1 MDEPHPYMQ
10 VTFPFD
16 SNIRYLPLVYLIPED
31 QIVRYPTLNALPRC
45 LSEIA
50 ASEPMMDL
58 LDSDAFLKDI
68 MDATAAL
75 AFPHFGFGGWKEHY
89 TGYCPVWRLSYALPL
104 WASLID
110 QECGWGL
117 QLLFRMKPG
126 TQIPLPDA
134 DQVRELFAHVV
145 KRAITEQGWQPILD
159 IVREMPC
166 DEDFEKWDTNARK
179 DFLRRWYHTRS
190 KKVQTVS
197 LEGML
202 ENSDDD
208 SPIFHIPDP
217 SQNVE
222 EYVIAKDFVERF
234 LKTLPLKDRQIVELR
249 QDGFTYEEIADKLGY
264 KNHSG
269 VIKRVDA
276 VKKKLQKYR
285 CSV

>member
-1 MDEPHPYMQ
+1 MSKPKAQTQ
-10 VTFPFD
+10 VIFPFG
-16 SNIRYLPLVYLIPED
+16 SNIRYLPLVYLIPAD
-31 QIVRYPTLNALPRC
+31 QIVRYPALNILPRC

-126 TQIPLPDA
+126 TQIPFPDA

-269 VIKRVDA
+269 VIKRVEA
-276 VKKKLQKYR
+276 VKKKFQKYR

>member
-1 MDEPHPYMQ
+1 MDEPHPHIQ

-16 SNIRYLPLVYLIPED
+16 SNIRYLPLVYLIPVD
-31 QIVRYPTLNALPRC
+31 QIVRYPTLNTLPRC

-50 ASEPMMDL
+50 VSKPMMDL

-68 MDATAAL
+68 MDAIAAL
-75 AFPHFGFGGWKEHY
+75 TFPHFGFGGWKEHY

-104 WASLID
+104 WASLME

-126 TQIPLPDA
+126 TQIPFPDA
-134 DQVRELFAHVV
+134 EQVRKLFARVV
-145 KRAITEQGWQPILD
+145 KRAIAGQGWQPILD

-202 ENSDDD
+202 ESSDDD
-208 SPIFHIPDP
+208 SPICHIPDP

-234 LKTLPLKDRQIVELR
+234 LATLTEKDRQIVELR
-249 QDGFTYEEIADKLGY
+249 QDGFTYEEIADRLGY

-269 VIKRVDA
+269 VIKRVEA

-285 CSV
+285 RSV

>member
-1 MDEPHPYMQ
+1 MSKPKAQTQ
-10 VTFPFD
+10 VIFPFD
-16 SNIRYLPLVYLIPED
+16 SNIRYLPLVYLIPAD
-31 QIVRYPTLNALPRC
+31 QIVRYPALNILPRC

-104 WASLID
+104 WASLIE

-126 TQIPLPDA
+126 TQIPFPDA

-166 DEDFEKWDTNARK
+166 DEDFENGIPTLAKTSSAGGITPAP
-179 DFLRRWYHTRS
+179 RRYRPFHW
-190 KKVQTVS
+190 KECWKTVMTTVLFS
-197 LEGML
+197 
-202 ENSDDD
+202 
-208 SPIFHIPDP
+208 IFQI
-217 SQNVE
+217 Q
-222 EYVIAKDFVERF
+222 AKM
-234 LKTLPLKDRQIVELR
+234 
-249 QDGFTYEEIADKLGY
+249 
-264 KNHSG
+264 
-269 VIKRVDA
+269 
-276 VKKKLQKYR
+276 
-285 CSV
+285 

>member
-1 MDEPHPYMQ
+1 MDEPHPHIQ

-16 SNIRYLPLVYLIPED
+16 SNIRYLPLVYLIPVD
-31 QIVRYPTLNALPRC
+31 QIVRYPTLNTLPRC

-50 ASEPMMDL
+50 VSKPMMDL

-68 MDATAAL
+68 MDAIAAL
-75 AFPHFGFGGWKEHY
+75 TFPHFGFGGWKEHY

-104 WASLID
+104 WASLME

-126 TQIPLPDA
+126 TQIPFPDA
-134 DQVRELFAHVV
+134 EQVRKLFARVV
-145 KRAITEQGWQPILD
+145 KRAIAGQGWQPILD

-202 ENSDDD
+202 E
-208 SPIFHIPDP
+208 I
-217 SQNVE
+217 
-222 EYVIAKDFVERF
+222 
-234 LKTLPLKDRQIVELR
+234 
-249 QDGFTYEEIADKLGY
+249 
-264 KNHSG
+264 
-269 VIKRVDA
+269 
-276 VKKKLQKYR
+276 
-285 CSV
+285 

>member
-1 MDEPHPYMQ
+1 MDEPHPHIQ

-16 SNIRYLPLVYLIPED
+16 SNIRYLPLVYLIPVD
-31 QIVRYPTLNALPRC
+31 QIVRYPTLNTLPRC

-50 ASEPMMDL
+50 VSKPMMDL

-68 MDATAAL
+68 MDAIAAL
-75 AFPHFGFGGWKEHY
+75 TFPHFGFGGWKEHY

-104 WASLID
+104 WASLME

-126 TQIPLPDA
+126 TQIPFPDA
-134 DQVRELFAHVV
+134 EQVRKLFARVV
-145 KRAITEQGWQPILD
+145 KRAIAGQGWQPILD

-202 ENSDDD
+202 ESSDDD

-234 LKTLPLKDRQIVELR
+234 LATLTEKDRQIVELR
-249 QDGFTYEEIADKLGY
+249 QDGSPT
-264 KNHSG
+264 
-269 VIKRVDA
+269 R
-276 VKKKLQKYR
+276 KLQTGWGIKTTAELSNEWR
-285 CSV
+285 R

>member
-104 WASLID
+104 WASLI
-110 QECGWGL
+110 E
-117 QLLFRMKPG
+117 
-126 TQIPLPDA
+126 
-134 DQVRELFAHVV
+134 
-145 KRAITEQGWQPILD
+145 
-159 IVREMPC
+159 
-166 DEDFEKWDTNARK
+166 
-179 DFLRRWYHTRS
+179 
-190 KKVQTVS
+190 
-197 LEGML
+197 
-202 ENSDDD
+202 
-208 SPIFHIPDP
+208 
-217 SQNVE
+217 
-222 EYVIAKDFVERF
+222 
-234 LKTLPLKDRQIVELR
+234 KTLSTLIQRPVSFESGLNWFQPCASFES
-249 QDGFTYEEIADKLGY
+249 GFTFA
-264 KNHSG
+264 
-269 VIKRVDA
+269 
-276 VKKKLQKYR
+276 Q
-285 CSV
+285 

>member
-1 MDEPHPYMQ
+1 MDEPHPHIQ

-16 SNIRYLPLVYLIPED
+16 SNIRYLPLVYLIPVD
-31 QIVRYPTLNALPRC
+31 QIVRYPTLNTLPRC

-50 ASEPMMDL
+50 VSKPMMDL

-68 MDATAAL
+68 MDAIAAL
-75 AFPHFGFGGWKEHY
+75 TFPHFGFGGWKEHY

-104 WASLID
+104 WASLME

-126 TQIPLPDA
+126 TQIPFPDA
-134 DQVRELFAHVV
+134 EQVRKLFARVV
-145 KRAITEQGWQPILD
+145 KRAIAGQGWQPILD

-202 ENSDDD
+202 ESSDDD

-234 LKTLPLKDRQIVELR
+234 LATLTEKDRQIVELR
-249 QDGFTYEEIADKLGY
+249 QD
-264 KNHSG
+264 
-269 VIKRVDA
+269 
-276 VKKKLQKYR
+276 
-285 CSV
+285 

>member
-1 MDEPHPYMQ
+1 MNEPHPHIQ

-16 SNIRYLPLVYLIPED
+16 SNIRYLPLVYLIPAD
-31 QIVRYPTLNALPRC
+31 QIVGYPTLNTLPRC

-104 WASLID
+104 WASLMER
-110 QECGWGL
+110 ECGWGL

-126 TQIPLPDA
+126 TQIPYPDA
-134 DQVRELFAHVV
+134 DQVRELFARVV
-145 KRAITEQGWQPILD
+145 KRAIKEQGWQPILD

-202 ENSDDD
+202 ESSDDD
-208 SPIFHIPDP
+208 SPIFNIPDP
-217 SQNVE
+217 GQNVE

-234 LKTLPLKDRQIVELR
+234 LDTLPLKDRQIVKMR
-249 QDGFTYEEIADKLGY
+249 QDGYTYEEIADKLGY

-269 VIKRVDA
+269 VIKRVEA

-285 CSV
+285 CSA

>member
-1 MDEPHPYMQ
+1 
-10 VTFPFD
+10 
-16 SNIRYLPLVYLIPED
+16 
-31 QIVRYPTLNALPRC
+31 
-45 LSEIA
+45 
-50 ASEPMMDL
+50 MMDL

-104 WASLID
+104 WASLIE

-126 TQIPLPDA
+126 TQIPYPDA

-145 KRAITEQGWQPILD
+145 KRAITEQRWQPILD

-217 SQNVE
+217 NQNVE

-234 LKTLPLKDRQIVELR
+234 LETLPLKDRQIVELR

-269 VIKRVDA
+269 VIKRVEA

>member
-1 MDEPHPYMQ
+1 MSATYQFPY
-10 VTFPFD
+10 D
-16 SNIRYLPLVYLIPED
+16 SPVRYLPLAYLLPREVIS
-31 QIVRYPTLNALPRC
+31 QYPTLRRLPRSVGELNASPEWSEVI
-45 LSEIA
+45 LSQQ
-50 ASEPMMDL
+50 
-58 LDSDAFLKDI
+58 FLNEI
-68 MDATAAL
+68 MDAIAAL

-104 WASLID
+104 WASLIER
-110 QECGWGL
+110 ECGWGL

-126 TQIPLPDA
+126 TQIPFPDA

-234 LKTLPLKDRQIVELR
+234 LETLPLKDRQIVELR
-249 QDGFTYEEIADKLGY
+249 QVGFTYEEIADKLGY

-269 VIKRVDA
+269 VIKRVEA